1 MASSCFL
8 QSPCPHSLFVY
19 SSSSSHSSLL
29 SPSHSPF
36 FFSPRNARNG
46 KKLRPAMARMGAETP
61 NDSDICNRRL
71 ILFAG
76 ISILPLLQLRARA
89 LEVSPADISELK
101 ATDQKQEVERKIQ
114 GGESQSQNP
123 FLSLLNGF
131 GFYGTGVLG
140 ALYALAR
147 KEKAISDEAL
157 ESMSAKLEEK
167 EATIVSMGKKFES
180 ELLKEK
186 EKQNKQ
192 QMEANEEQQALLN
205 RLNSTNITIKNLEGE
220 VQKEK
225 KFVEELKV
233 AMDRLQAE
241 LKKAGEEK
249 NKLQG
254 ELEEKAGTVEVLQE
268 KTNLQ
273 SLEIKDKEESLHK
286 TSTKLAET
294 EARLNELSSSY
305 QRSQSELVGLTS
317 ENKELKNEIL
327 KKERELESRNA
338 VVDGLEVQLN
348 SLIVERNELNKKLDA
363 IQNDYNN
370 LKSASEKKAASDAM
384 LLNEQQQKLQQLQ
397 KQLDI
402 ASDEASKSKVIITNL
417 TLEQVDLKKTL
428 DAELDTV
435 NGLKQELQIAQENL
449 EKSRNEV
456 SDLKNE
462 LEQSRKLC
470 SELEA
475 EVSAVRADFVKTR
488 ESLHETIDEAKR
500 GAELLAAELTATKE
514 LLRKTNEE
522 MEIISRE
529 LASVSETRDSL
540 QKELVD
546 VYKRAE
552 SAANDLKE
560 ERNII
565 ANLKK
570 ELQAVE
576 TQILKDKEVQK
587 SLEADLEE
595 TTKSL
600 VELNQNAMVLSKNLE
615 LANSTIS
622 GLEDEK
628 EMLQKSLSEQKQVS
642 QEARENM
649 EDAHTLVMRLGKE
662 RENLEKRAK
671 KLEEELAS
679 AKGEILRLRSQ
690 MNSSKTPVND
700 QEKQKVEVAANK
712 ATVSTRKYTR
722 RKKSVPEQ
730 DDS

>member
-1 MASSCFL
+1 
-8 QSPCPHSLFVY
+8 
-19 SSSSSHSSLL
+19 
-29 SPSHSPF
+29 
-36 FFSPRNARNG
+36 
-46 KKLRPAMARMGAETP
+46 
-61 NDSDICNRRL
+61 
-71 ILFAG
+71 
-76 ISILPLLQLRARA
+76 
-89 LEVSPADISELK
+89 
-101 ATDQKQEVERKIQ
+101 
-114 GGESQSQNP
+114 
-123 FLSLLNGF
+123 
-131 GFYGTGVLG
+131 
-140 ALYALAR
+140 
-147 KEKAISDEAL
+147 
-157 ESMSAKLEEK
+157 
-167 EATIVSMGKKFES
+167 
-180 ELLKEK
+180 
-186 EKQNKQ
+186 
-192 QMEANEEQQALLN
+192 
-205 RLNSTNITIKNLEGE
+205 
-220 VQKEK
+220 
-225 KFVEELKV
+225 
-233 AMDRLQAE
+233 MDRLQAN

-249 NKLQG
+249 NKLHE

-273 SLEIKDKEESLHK
+273 
-286 TSTKLAET
+286 
-294 EARLNELSSSY
+294 N
-305 QRSQSELVGLTS
+305 
-317 ENKELKNEIL
+317 
-327 KKERELESRNA
+327 
-338 VVDGLEVQLN
+338 
-348 SLIVERNELNKKLDA
+348 
-363 IQNDYNN
+363 
-370 LKSASEKKAASDAM
+370 
-384 LLNEQQQKLQQLQ
+384 
-397 KQLDI
+397 
-402 ASDEASKSKVIITNL
+402 EASKSKVIITNL
-417 TLEQVDLKKTL
+417 TLEQVDLKKML

-435 NGLKQELQIAQENL
+435 KGLKQELQIAQENL

-470 SELEA
+470 SGLEA
-475 EVSAVRADFVKTR
+475 EVSAVRSDFVKTR
-488 ESLHETIDEAKR
+488 ESLHKTIDEAKR

-514 LLRKTNEE
+514 LLKKTNEE

-546 VYKRAE
+546 VYKKAE

-600 VELNQNAMVLSKNLE
+600 VEMNQNAMVLSKDLE

-642 QEARENM
+642 QEARQNM

-662 RENLEKRAK
+662 RENLEKKAK
-671 KLEEELAS
+671 KLGEELAS

-700 QEKQKVEVAANK
+700 QPKQKVEVANK

-722 RKKSVPEQ
+722 RKKSVTEQ